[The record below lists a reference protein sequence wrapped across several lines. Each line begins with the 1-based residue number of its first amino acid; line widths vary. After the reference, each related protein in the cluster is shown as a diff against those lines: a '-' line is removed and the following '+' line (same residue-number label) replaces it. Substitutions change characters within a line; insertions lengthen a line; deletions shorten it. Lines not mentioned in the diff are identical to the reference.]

1 MYIDLGVFH
10 IGVQLRLDQ
19 FDEGHDEWLFQY
31 FHMVMGYKYMYI
43 PINIIILTQ
52 YNRMVYIWYIC
63 DITHRIVSI
72 HENVLFCVSIV
83 QPLFGCKTTG

>member
-1 MYIDLGVFH
+1 MNIDLGVFH

-19 FDEGHDEWLFQY
+19 FHEGHDEWLFQY
-31 FHMVMGYKYMYI
+31 FYMLMGYKYMYI
-43 PINIIILTQ
+43 PINKIV
-52 YNRMVYIWYIC
+52 NRMVYIWYIC
-63 DITHRIVSI
+63 DITHRIVHI